1 MFSNDYIKEVVSEV
15 VVLNNT
21 EGLERATTFLQKIF
35 QELANKE
42 EAYSDARAEMLKQE
56 ISNIEAINNRL
67 FDFIGSN
74 GMGL

>member
-35 QELANKE
+35 QELVNKE
-42 EAYSDARAEMLKQE
+42 EAYSDTRAEMLKASLNE
-56 ISNIEAINNRL
+56 VEAINNRL